1 MTLMA
6 PTKATLR
13 AACMILAGLTTLPAA
28 RTFAQVDTQPIGWRT
43 DGSGEYPNAAPTLHW
58 SDMHN
63 VVWTTPIPQKSNATP
78 VIVKDRVFVC
88 AEPATI
94 LGIDCESGKV
104 LWEQGNSYE
113 DILPADEWNRIS
125 ERLRDS
131 SAQVNQIHQ
140 LENQIF
146 NLKAMAK
153 LKPDDK
159 TRGQI
164 AQLTSQLE
172 KLTSALGDAAN
183 YIAPATHVE
192 LGYASP
198 TPISDGTAVYVAFGN
213 GVAASYDLD
222 GKRRWIRVVERPS
235 CPHGYTS
242 SPVIIDGKLLVHF
255 DHLTALDP
263 ATGKTLWQAKS
274 ESRFGTTCRARIGGK
289 PVAITPSGDM
299 IDTSNGRILAS
310 ELGDVT
316 FNTPIVHNDVVYF
329 IEQVATAV
337 RLPASPD
344 SGGKP
349 QMLWKIELPK
359 DRYTASPL
367 YHQGKVYGVTQ
378 KGLLSVIDAQ
388 TGKVVQQ
395 QKYEVGGRVSPS
407 LTLAGGMIFLGD
419 ESGKMLLLNPAQDL
433 SVASENLLEPH
444 RASPVFHGEH
454 MYLRGQKSLF
464 CIGGI
469 WLPPSTGET
478 RASPIF

>member
-1 MTLMA
+1 MF
-6 PTKATLR
+6 
-13 AACMILAGLTTLPAA
+13 LAGLTTLSAA
-28 RTFAQVDTQPIGWRT
+28 RVFAQLGDQPVGWRT
-43 DGSGEYPNAAPTLHW
+43 DGTGEYPNAAPTLHW

-78 VIVKDRVFVC
+78 VIVKGRVFVC

-104 LWEQGNSYE
+104 LWERGNTYQ
-113 DILPADEWNRIS
+113 DILPAEEWDRIA

-140 LENQIF
+140 LENQLF
-146 NLKAMAK
+146 NLKAMMK
-153 LKPDDK
+153 VKPDNK
-159 TRGQI
+159 TQEQI
-164 AQLTSQLE
+164 AQLASQLGE
-172 KLTSALGDAAN
+172 ITSALGDAAK
-183 YIAPATHVE
+183 YIAPATHGE

-198 TPISDGTAVYVAFGN
+198 TPVSDGTAVYVAFGN

-222 GKRRWIRVVERPS
+222 GNRRWIRVVERPS
-235 CPHGYTS
+235 CPHGHTS
-242 SPVIIDGKLLVHF
+242 SPVIIDDKLLVHF
-255 DHLTALDP
+255 NHLTALDP
-263 ATGKTLWQAKS
+263 ATGETLWQTRS
-274 ESRFGTTCRARIGGK
+274 ETRFGTTCRARVDGK
-289 PVAITPSGDM
+289 SVAITPSGDM
-299 IDTSNGRILAS
+299 VDTRDGRILAS
-310 ELGDVT
+310 ELGDVM

-337 RLPASPD
+337 RLPASLD
-344 SGGKP
+344 STDKP
-349 QMLWKIELPK
+349 QTLWKIELPK

-378 KGLLSVIDAQ
+378 QGLLSVIDAQ
-388 TGKVVQQ
+388 TGKVIHQ
-395 QKYEVGGRVSPS
+395 QKYDVGGRVSPS
-407 LTLAGGMIFLGD
+407 LTLAGGMFFLGD

-469 WLPPSTGET
+469 WLPPAPGET